1 MDNKKLNKKFKVLK
15 VRDKNDNYSTDIDT
29 LFSVPMRLILS
40 GSSGSGK
47 SSYLVNLLLNNNY
60 PYRNL
65 FKGEDVYIFAP
76 DPYKDNKLSLVIS
89 ELDVPESNVFNN
101 YSDELLDAVYENLL
115 EEYQESVDEKKRP
128 SNKILIL
135 DDLSFSSKFA
145 SRFNILGK
153 VFQNGRKFLVSV
165 VVLSQYYNQI
175 SPAIRMNAS
184 GIVFYR
190 APNSQIEKLEAEH
203 NFLIGGKKSFIK
215 MVHNHNREKND
226 FIIVNYSNP
235 SSSIYL
241 NKDHEPISA
250 S

>member
-29 LFSVPMRLILS
+29 LYDLPMRLILS
-40 GSSGSGK
+40 GASGSGK
-47 SSYLVNLLLNNNY
+47 SSYLVNLLLNENY
-60 PYRNL
+60 PYKRL
-65 FKGEDVYIFAP
+65 FQGEDVYIFAP
-76 DPYKDNKLSLVIS
+76 DPYKDNKLNVIIT
-89 ELDVPESNVFNN
+89 ELDVPESNVFDN

-115 EEYQESVDEKKRP
+115 EEYQEAVDEKKRP
-128 SNKILIL
+128 TNKILIL

-145 SRFNILGK
+145 KRFNTLGK

-165 VVLSQYYNQI
+165 VVLSQYYNQV

-184 GIVFYR
+184 GVVFYR
-190 APNSQIEKLEAEH
+190 APNSQIEKLEVEH
-203 NFLIGGKKSFIK
+203 NFLLGGKKSFLK
-215 MVHNHNREKND
+215 MVHSNNREKND
-226 FIIVNYSNP
+226 FVIINYSNP